1 MAGVGPGGDAAID
14 GRAQRRL
21 RNTDAVVEAILELL
35 HEGDEQ
41 PTAQAVAERSG
52 VSIRSIFRLFQ
63 DMEALHTQAIERQTH
78 ELESL
83 IAHVSPDGSLEGRV
97 RALVANRAA
106 VFENVAPVRRFALRA
121 AARSAPIR
129 DGLATA
135 DLLLRQQVAEV
146 FAREIAATSGDPD
159 LLEALDAVTSWA
171 AWDRLRTGQGLP
183 TTQACRTTELLVAS
197 VLRANPSPA

>member
-1 MAGVGPGGDAAID
+1 MGPGGDAAID

-63 DMEALHTQAIERQTH
+63 DMEELHTQAIERQTH
-78 ELESL
+78 ELGSL
-83 IAHVSPDGSLEGRV
+83 IEDVRPDGPLEQRV
-97 RALVANRAA
+97 HALVANRAD
-106 VFENVAPVRRFALRA
+106 VFETVAPVRRFALRA

-129 DGLATA
+129 DGLARA
-135 DLLLRQQVAEV
+135 DLLLRHQVAAV
-146 FAREIAATSGDPD
+146 FAAELTSARTNPD
-159 LLEALDAVTSWA
+159 LLEALDAATSWP
-171 AWDRLRTGQGLP
+171 AWDRLRAGQGLSA
-183 TTQACRTTELLVAS
+183 TRSRQTTELVVTAL
-197 VLRANPSPA
+197 LRADA